1 MHRGCAGA
9 RRYAGG
15 PAALQISSDRRAWR
29 LLAGDLDSIKA
40 LSPVDATTNPS
51 LILAA
56 VSDPKFSALVDE
68 AIKSA
73 QGATPEEKVAPQQA
87 RAPAHTR
94 AGALI

>member
-1 MHRGCAGA
+1 MCTV
-9 RRYAGG
+9 
-15 PAALQISSDRRAWR
+15 AALVPGGMLEVERRCRSVLTVGR
-29 LLAGDLDSIKA
+29 LIAGDLDSIKA

-73 QGATPEEKVAPQQA
+73 KGATPEEKVAPQQA